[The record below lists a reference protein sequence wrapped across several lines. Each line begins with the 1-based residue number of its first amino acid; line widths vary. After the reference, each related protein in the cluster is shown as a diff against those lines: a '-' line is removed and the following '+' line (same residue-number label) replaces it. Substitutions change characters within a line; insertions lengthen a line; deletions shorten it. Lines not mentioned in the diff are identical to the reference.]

1 MLNNDKRINGR
12 ILFKRTFGFNR
23 WFYNSIVN
31 RVFNFIQEGNM
42 AKYLI
47 IFLLIP
53 FIWCGTWS
61 HRVVKT
67 KADGSV
73 IVAFTRSP
81 TGDVRDVTFSRI
93 IGDGSE
99 QLARKKWNLEA
110 KWSQLNNF
118 DMGNDGGQAKEILWL
133 LVKAIRNNP
142 NLTLAQATG
151 WYDTNYPDG
160 LYNGIQ
166 LLRKFRQWIENEFG
180 VEPDWDQFKTYV
192 INTKFAEVDSYVP

>member
-1 MLNNDKRINGR
+1 MRKL
-12 ILFKRTFGFNR
+12 ILILALF
-23 WFYNSIVN
+23 
-31 RVFNFIQEGNM
+31 
-42 AKYLI
+42 
-47 IFLLIP
+47 P
-53 FIWCGTWS
+53 FIFAGTWS

-67 KADGSV
+67 KPNGNV
-73 IVAFTRSP
+73 IVEFTRSP
-81 TGDVRDVTFSRI
+81 TGDIVNVTFSRV
-93 IGDGSE
+93 IGDGTE
-99 QLARKKWNLEA
+99 QLARKKWNLEVN
-110 KWSQLNNF
+110 WSALNNF

-142 NLTLAQATG
+142 GLTLAQATG

-166 LLRKFRQWIENEFG
+166 LLKKFRNWIESEFG

>member
-1 MLNNDKRINGR
+1 
-12 ILFKRTFGFNR
+12 
-23 WFYNSIVN
+23 
-31 RVFNFIQEGNM
+31 M
-42 AKYLI
+42 AKNIFIFLI
-47 IFLLIP
+47 CLLIP
-53 FIWCGTWS
+53 SLAFGGTWS

-67 KADGSV
+67 KTDGSV
-73 IVAFTRSP
+73 IVEFTRSP
-81 TGDVRDVTFSRI
+81 TGDVNNTTFSRI

-110 KWSQLNNF
+110 RWSQLNNF
-118 DMGNDGGQAKEILWL
+118 DMGNDGGQAREILWL

-142 NLTLAQATG
+142 GLTIEQATT

-166 LLRKFRQWIENEFG
+166 LLRKFRQWIEHEFG
-180 VEPDWDQFKTYV
+180 VEPTWDQFKTYV